1 MPIGVA
7 AMGVPARVYDVKW
20 ISGGYEDLD
29 PSLFADR
36 NNERRLIQ
44 RRIEAAQQG
53 EVERPLIEFYG
64 VVGLGKSWLVSY
76 LANHYWFRDGHG
88 PLLEKPTF
96 SAKVDFSGEEFRD
109 HYSLLRA
116 IALQIKEQLTKAKPD
131 LVLPQLLQEGASL
144 PENMD
149 VVANEFTGFVTGLLD
164 RYIPILTFDATEK
177 ADEELLDW
185 LEKRVIYPIIRT
197 NRAVF
202 VFTGR
207 RWHRWKI
214 FEVRRRVEPIELH
227 PFDRKKE
234 ESVEQLTKLDV
245 KKAESLARAIYEYAF
260 GHPLA
265 SKAIFK
271 ELRKLVAGPELL
283 DERVLEA
290 NLDTIKEVILHEVI
304 EKQFLG
310 ELGEH
315 NYLEPLLWGICILRK
330 FNPTPLRHFTVQFID
345 AEYEQKPGGFY
356 LDAIRDMQDTT
367 LVQWNSAAGGY
378 ILGPVVRR
386 IMGKNLYMREPEKF
400 LRWHREAVTLYDGWI
415 EQYPRN
421 TVGFLIERTF
431 HRAWALRADGKTEQ
445 EISNTLVAEF
455 SRILKTVER
464 HPDVQWDLP
473 DMASALSEELDKD
486 EELKETI
493 PEDAYSELVN
503 QAQQF
508 LEKVRGP
515 WS

>member
-1 MPIGVA
+1 
-7 AMGVPARVYDVKW
+7 MGEPSKVYDVKR

-36 NNERRLIQ
+36 NDELKLIQ
-44 RRIEAAQQG
+44 RRIEAAQRG
-53 EVERPLIEFYG
+53 VVERPLIGFYG

-76 LANHYWFRDGHG
+76 LADHYWFRDGRG
-88 PLLEKPTF
+88 PLPKKPTF
-96 SAKVDFSGEEFRD
+96 SAKVDFSDAESRD
-109 HYSLLRA
+109 CNFLLQS
-116 IALQIKEQLTKAKPD
+116 IASQVREQLTKAKPD
-131 LVLPQLLQEGASL
+131 LVLPQFLQKGVLPPEDVDAAAS
-144 PENMD
+144 
-149 VVANEFTGFVTGLLD
+149 EFASSIIGLLD
-164 RYIPILTFDATEK
+164 HYIPVLTFDATEK
-177 ADEELLDW
+177 ADEGLLNW
-185 LEKRVIYPIIRT
+185 LEKRVVYPIIRT
-197 NRAVF
+197 NRAIF
-202 VFTGR
+202 VFAGR

-214 FEVRRRVEPIELH
+214 FEVRRRVEPIELR

-234 ESVEQLTKLDV
+234 EAVEQLARLDV
-245 KKAESLARAIYEYAF
+245 EKAESLAHGIYEYAF

-271 ELRKLVAGPELL
+271 ELRKLVASPELL
-283 DERVLEA
+283 DERVLEE
-290 NLDTIKEVILHEVI
+290 NLDTIKEVILHEVT
-304 EKQFLG
+304 EKQFFS

-315 NYLEPLLWGICILRK
+315 DYLKPLLWGICILRK
-330 FNPTPLRHFTVQFID
+330 FNPTPLRRFTVQFID

-367 LVQWNSAAGGY
+367 LVQWSSAAGGY

-386 IMGKNLYMREPEKF
+386 IMAKNLYMREPEKF
-400 LRWHREAVTLYDGWI
+400 HRWHREAVALYDGWI

-421 TVGFLIERTF
+421 AVGFLIERTF
-431 HRAWALRADGKTEQ
+431 HRAWALRANGKTEQ
-445 EISNTLVAEF
+445 EISNALVTEF
-455 SRILKTVER
+455 SRILRTVEK

-493 PEDAYSELVN
+493 PEHTYGELAN

-508 LEKVRGP
+508 LEKFRGP

>member
-1 MPIGVA
+1 
-7 AMGVPARVYDVKW
+7 MGEPSETYDVKR
-20 ISGGYEDLD
+20 ISGGYEDLA
-29 PSLFADR
+29 PSLFANR
-36 NNERRLIQ
+36 NKELKLIQ
-44 RRIEAAQQG
+44 RRIEAAQRG
-53 EVERPLIEFYG
+53 EVERSLIGFYG

-88 PLLEKPTF
+88 PFPKKPTL
-96 SAKVDFSGEEFRD
+96 SAKADFTSEEFHSRF
-109 HYSLLRA
+109 SILQA
-116 IALQIKEQLTKAKPD
+116 IALQIKEQLTKARPD
-131 LVLPQLLQEGASL
+131 FVLPRLLQEGVS
-144 PENMD
+144 PSENID
-149 VVANEFTGFVTGLLD
+149 AVANEFTGFVVGLLD
-164 RYIPILTFDATEK
+164 HYIPVLTFDATEK

-185 LEKRVIYPIIRT
+185 LEKRVVYPIIRT
-197 NRAVF
+197 NRAIF
-202 VFTGR
+202 VFAGR

-214 FEVRRRVEPIELH
+214 FEVRRRVEPIELR

-234 ESVEQLTKLDV
+234 EAVEQLARLDV
-245 KKAESLARAIYEYAF
+245 EKAESLAHGIYEYAF

-265 SKAIFK
+265 SKAVFK
-271 ELRKLVAGPELL
+271 GLRKLVASSELL
-283 DERVLEA
+283 DERVLEE
-290 NLDTIKEVILHEVI
+290 NLDIVKEVILDEII
-304 EKQFLG
+304 EKQFFG
-310 ELGEH
+310 ELGK
-315 NYLEPLLWGICILRK
+315 NVYLKPLLWGICILRK
-330 FNPTPLRHFTVQFID
+330 FNPTPLRHFTMHFID
-345 AEYEQKPGGFY
+345 AEYKQKPGGFY

-386 IMGKNLYMREPEKF
+386 IMAKNLYMREPEKF
-400 LRWHREAVTLYDGWI
+400 RQWHQEAVALYDGWI

-421 TVGFLIERTF
+421 AVGFLIERTF

-445 EISNTLVAEF
+445 EINNTLVTDF
-455 SRILKTVER
+455 SRILKTVAK

-493 PEDAYSELVN
+493 PENAYGELVN

-508 LEKVRGP
+508 LEKFRGP